1 MAFESTIATGRCN
14 ELWAA
19 QSDDFL
25 LAYAPDYGKP
35 HLAVAPIDGL
45 NNNLVSLCAAVLLI
59 LVAMHPQQAT
69 AQGFEKYRDHT
80 DFDEHFRKYSKRFF
94 GVGFDW
100 HYFKAQAI
108 AESNLNP
115 NAQSGVGAQGL
126 MQLMPRTFSEVTTK
140 SGLIEGALLEP
151 RWNIAAGI
159 WYNKHQFDY
168 WQKGRALEE
177 RLKFMYGSYNT
188 GRVNL
193 RKAQREAINQGLNP
207 RVWTSM
213 EKALPAVTGKHS
225 RETINYVE
233 RIFDIKEAIR

>member
-1 MAFESTIATGRCN
+1 MI
-14 ELWAA
+14 L
-19 QSDDFL
+19 FL
-25 LAYAPDYGKP
+25 LMLCCTP
-35 HLAVAPIDGL
+35 
-45 NNNLVSLCAAVLLI
+45 VS
-59 LVAMHPQQAT
+59 

-80 DFDEHFRKYSKRFF
+80 DYDEHFRKYTKRFF

-115 NAQSGVGAQGL
+115 NAQSAVGAQGL
-126 MQLMPRTFSEVTTK
+126 MQLMPRTFVEVTNK
-140 SGLIEGALLEP
+140 SEYIEGTLLEP

-168 WQKGRALEE
+168 WQKGRSFEE

-207 RVWTSM
+207 RKWQSM
-213 EKALPAVTGKHS
+213 KKALPAITGKHS

-233 RIFDIKEAIR
+233 RIFEIKEAIR

>member
-1 MAFESTIATGRCN
+1 MKPRQAHSNPQLTAPALASPVHRVTLALVLFAGTS
-14 ELWAA
+14 
-19 QSDDFL
+19 L
-25 LAYAPDYGKP
+25 LQPAS
-35 HLAVAPIDGL
+35 VF
-45 NNNLVSLCAAVLLI
+45 
-59 LVAMHPQQAT
+59 

-80 DFDEHFRKYSKRFF
+80 EYDAYFRKYTKRFF

-115 NAQSGVGAQGL
+115 QAQSYVGAQGL
-126 MQLMPRTFSEVTTK
+126 MQLMPRTFEEVSSK
-140 SGLIEGALLEP
+140 NDFIEGALMEP

-159 WYNKHQFDY
+159 WYNKYQFDY
-168 WQKGRALEE
+168 WQKGRGLEE

-193 RKAQREAINQGLNP
+193 RKAQREAINRGLNP
-207 RVWTSM
+207 RQWHAIS
-213 EKALPAVTGKHS
+213 EALPAVTGRHS

-233 RIFDIKEAIR
+233 RIFEIKEAIR